1 MLTKVKFGVCNKTNK
16 QFKRDSQRS
25 AFLTLLQIKCLWHNA
40 LGLGGSV
47 AHPLIGRYVLEGV
60 SSLKV
65 IDFVDSRYAHF
76 FFVVLASYTALAS
89 SSEPLLL
96 DVESKVYELLFTEL
110 VPVNG
115 VVFNLSIGVV
125 VSYIFYFL
133 VVFLPSYRA
142 RKLVSPVLKK
152 REKRISIAIKGMLDD
167 ISNSSGVT
175 LKQDLDLKAL
185 EEALKRVNSH
195 TKHESFKYSVP
206 RVDGRGGNF
215 VDRDGNLIFEER
227 CYTLGERLA
236 HKWSIIKNDK
246 NELIQ
251 LYGLLP
257 TEAVAALDTI
267 DDGGF
272 DFIFIRDGGPVFY
285 SASNIYE
292 LYVFSTSFKNA
303 IRRY

>member
-1 MLTKVKFGVCNKTNK
+1 M
-16 QFKRDSQRS
+16 
-25 AFLTLLQIKCLWHNA
+25 
-40 LGLGGSV
+40 
-47 AHPLIGRYVLEGV
+47 
-60 SSLKV
+60 KV
-65 IDFVDSRYAHF
+65 IDFVDSRYAHL

-96 DVESKVYELLFTEL
+96 AVESKVYEFLLTDL
-110 VPVNG
+110 IPVNS

-152 REKRISIAIKGMLDD
+152 REERISIAIKGMLDD
-167 ISNSSGVT
+167 ISNSSGVI
-175 LKQDLDLKAL
+175 LKQELDLKAL
-185 EEALKRVNSH
+185 EEALNRVNSH
-195 TKHESFKYSVP
+195 TKHENFKYSVP
-206 RVDGRGGNF
+206 KVDERGGNL

-227 CYTLGERLA
+227 CYNLGQRLA

-257 TEAVAALDTI
+257 TEAVAALDII
-267 DDGGF
+267 DDDGF
-272 DFIFIRDGGPVFY
+272 DFVFIRYGGPVFY
-285 SASNIYE
+285 SASHIYK
-292 LYVFSTSFKNA
+292 LYVFSTSLKNA
-303 IRRY
+303 IRHY

>member
-1 MLTKVKFGVCNKTNK
+1 M
-16 QFKRDSQRS
+16 
-25 AFLTLLQIKCLWHNA
+25 
-40 LGLGGSV
+40 
-47 AHPLIGRYVLEGV
+47 
-60 SSLKV
+60 KV
-65 IDFVDSRYAHF
+65 IDFVDSRYTHL

-96 DVESKVYELLFTEL
+96 TVESNVYEFLFTEL
-110 VPVNG
+110 IPVNS

-152 REKRISIAIKGMLDD
+152 REERIRIAIKGMLDD

-175 LKQDLDLKAL
+175 LEQELDLNAL
-185 EEALKRVNSH
+185 EKALKRVNSH

-206 RVDGRGGNF
+206 KVDERGRNCF
-215 VDRDGNLIFEER
+215 DRNGKLIFEER
-227 CYTLGERLA
+227 CYTLGQRLA

-246 NELIQ
+246 NELVQ

-272 DFIFIRDGGPVFY
+272 DFIFIRDDGPVYY

-292 LYVFSTSFKNA
+292 LYVFLTSFKNA
-303 IRRY
+303 IRHY